1 MSEGKPAIPTIE
13 IDAELAQKVSG
24 GSCTLEEYVEV
35 ITQLKE
41 SYDALVDFTSYVIER
56 VVTSTTN

>member
-1 MSEGKPAIPTIE
+1 MSQNAPAIPTLE
-13 IDAELAQKVSG
+13 IDEELAQKISG

-35 ITQLKE
+35 IEQLKE

>member
-1 MSEGKPAIPTIE
+1 MSQVAPAIPTFE
-13 IDAELAQKVSG
+13 LDQELAQKVSG
-24 GSCTLEEYVEV
+24 GACTPEEYVE
-35 ITQLKE
+35 IIEQLKE